1 MYFSPFLC
9 TSVATVNCLVI
20 VSGGNVSLLVDADA
34 ASVVRERSFSP
45 ALLLETI
52 GFHLDRRIVLQGL
65 CLLGIVVALRA
76 LLVGSNFAYID
87 CLRVIFQSSRSAYP
101 CQVWR
106 VYNYR
111 RCVMS
116 RYVILTLARTD
127 S

>member
-9 TSVATVNCLVI
+9 TSVATVKCLVI

-52 GFHLDRRIVLQGL
+52 GFHLDRRIKHVLQGL

-76 LLVGSNFAYID
+76 LLVGSNFAYI
-87 CLRVIFQSSRSAYP
+87 RVIFSEQSKCLS
-101 CQVWR
+101 
-106 VYNYR
+106 
-111 RCVMS
+111 MS
-116 RYVILTLARTD
+116 GLESLQLP
-127 S
+127 